1 MNLPLTVPADPRRLA
16 SVSDVDIDYGIDA
29 PGVRRGMFTA
39 AGVGAALAIVGAL
52 LIRRSTG
59 TAAVAAQIAC
69 GLGLL
74 ATLYGT
80 GMGAYMTFSSRI
92 AKRRTRERLLELAQT
107 VVPWTGNEHVLD
119 VGCGRGLMMI
129 GAARRLSTGT
139 AVGVDLWRKEDQIN
153 NTPDATEENARRAG
167 VADRVRVETGDARA
181 LPFADGTFDVVLSH
195 WVVHNLPDAG
205 DRACVLDEMLR
216 VLRRGGVLVLADI
229 ANMDEYRTHLVARGA
244 VITHVLDGGWEARI
258 LGVLS
263 GGSYRPQALVARRT

>member
-1 MNLPLTVPADPRRLA
+1 MNLPLTAPDDPRRRA
-16 SVSDVDIDYGIDA
+16 SVSDIEIDYGIDA
-29 PGVRRGMFTA
+29 PGVRRGMFAA
-39 AGVGAALAIVGAL
+39 AGVGVALAIVGAM

-59 TAAVAAQIAC
+59 TAAVAAQMAC

-74 ATLYGT
+74 ATLYGA
-80 GMGAYMTFSSRI
+80 GMGTYMTFSSRI
-92 AKRRTRERLLELAQT
+92 AKRRTRERLLDLAQT

-129 GAARRLSTGT
+129 GAARRLSAGT
-139 AVGVDLWRKEDQIN
+139 AVGVDLWRAEDQDS
-153 NTPDATEENARRAG
+153 NTRAATEENARRAG
-167 VADRVRVETGDARA
+167 VAERVRVETGDARA

-229 ANMDEYRTHLVARGA
+229 ANMHEYRTHLVATGA
-244 VITHVLDGGWEARI
+244 VIAHMLDGGWEASI

-263 GGSYRPQALVARRT
+263 GGSYRPQALVARRP